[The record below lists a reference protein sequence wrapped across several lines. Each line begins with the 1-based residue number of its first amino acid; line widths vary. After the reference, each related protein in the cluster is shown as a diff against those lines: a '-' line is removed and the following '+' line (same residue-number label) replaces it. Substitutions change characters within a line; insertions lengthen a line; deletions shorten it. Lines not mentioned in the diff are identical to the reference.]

1 MDEGRSVA
9 VDGSLG
15 SYPYC
20 NIALTNALMPI
31 QGVRPQG
38 GMPNPR
44 NVYTA
49 VIGNPGAAAAWL
61 QILSPTV
68 SGNITG
74 QASLG
79 VAGAQTGV
87 QVTLPPGSA
96 PLVNGNTYLIDT
108 DFPKPRGT
116 LTSAASK
123 VESVVVTITAGPTP
137 QTDATGAPTGATLY
151 TVSFT
156 TTVAHATVAPITI
169 MGWAT
174 APAVALGTILP
185 TQSYGPIAAGQA
197 LPLLFGEMGQS
208 YPLGFAI
215 AATTTSGGNV
225 APATAMVINLGT
237 A

>member
-1 MDEGRSVA
+1 VDEGRSVA

-20 NIALTNALMPI
+20 NVALTNALLPI

-44 NVYTA
+44 NIYTA
-49 VIGNPGAAAAWL
+49 VIGNPSAAVAYL

-68 SGNITG
+68 SGNIAG
-74 QASLG
+74 QASL
-79 VAGAQTGV
+79 ATPGAQTGV
-87 QVTLPPGSA
+87 QVTLAPGSA
-96 PLVNGNTYLIDT
+96 VLVNANTYLIDT
-108 DFPKPRGT
+108 DFPKARGT
-116 LTSAASK
+116 LTATASR
-123 VESVVVTITAGPTP
+123 VESVVVTVTAGPTL
-137 QTDATGAPTGATLY
+137 QSDGSNLY

-156 TTVAHATVAPITI
+156 TTVAHSAVAPFAI

-174 APAVALGTILP
+174 APTVALGTILA
-185 TQSYGPIAAGQA
+185 TQVYGPVPAGQT

-215 AATTTSGGNV
+215 AATTTPGGNT
-225 APATAMVINLGT
+225 APATAMVVSLGT